1 MATGS
6 TRDVKMVL
14 SVESLG
20 QENITKLQQALRD
33 LAKTGG
39 QGTDEFAALADQI
52 DRLGD
57 QGAALQSFR
66 TLADETQA
74 LSEKQDAT
82 AASAKVLAERLDAT
96 RIAADQATQAQVKAR
111 QELNAGDKA
120 YTAAG
125 NSLREL
131 KAQYKAAQISTDA
144 YNDSV
149 LRLVREQSAAKTA
162 LIDLR
167 EANRQATEAVTEAS
181 REQKKAETSYSGAAK
196 QAEAAAKAVKEQSL
210 ALKEAGS
217 AAREL
222 GVDTEDLTQ
231 SEANL
236 LAVFAKGVQTVD
248 ARKQAILEMAE
259 ADRLAAIEAKSLS
272 ALYQKGEAALQAET
286 QAQRDAAK
294 AVREYTAAKEK
305 IANDNA
311 VWQREADEMAL
322 AAEDARQLADAQYQ
336 VKAALASQQAEADRA
351 AEAMRELA
359 AAQEAAA
366 TAQLE
371 DQARQ
376 TAAALQETVDAAAR
390 VDNAFKQIDVRSL
403 DDVQAEIAQ
412 TNQAMRTLAE
422 QGRLTGGALAVAM
435 ERGKVK
441 INELQREARE
451 LTGTLTTADRAA
463 GLLKNSMGQIAAGNL
478 IADGIGY
485 LIEKVKELG
494 RAFIEVTLQTESTRK
509 ALTAIY
515 KDTAIAAAQ
524 MQFLRSTA
532 SAAGVSISGITED
545 FVRFSAAAKG
555 SNIPIEQSNA
565 LFQSLTRAASTLGL
579 GAEKTGLALN
589 ALGQIASKGVVSMEE
604 LRQQLGDAIPG
615 ALSLTAK
622 GLGIAEADL
631 IDLVESG
638 QLAAR
643 DFFPAFTEGLKTMQG
658 EVDGVRQT
666 WERFKNV
673 LSLSAVGAEAN
684 GTLVL
689 LTGALKVLGAIV
701 GGIAFAL
708 SGLTEGLLSAGRAA
722 LLFYGILK
730 GDGKEA
736 FDYFNSESAKM
747 TARLDEQAAAFFAML
762 NPTEQ
767 NLANLE
773 KMAETNRTL
782 AGNTA
787 QTSDTLRINTKEL
800 AANATQAQATAAGAN
815 AMAAANK
822 VLGDSTIPLEAK
834 WAKLDTQMVKLAD
847 QQAAN
852 VVVSEKLAKATAL
865 EGTAAVALAQLRGDE
880 AGILQASAT
889 AATNNAAALSKVA
902 AAREAAVA
910 VMKVQADQEAKLA
923 ILQDGSTEKRAA
935 QIKGITDKIEKLN
948 AEAEASRNAAE
959 GARIETAERKLA
971 IEMYKDNSAAVDS
984 LRKARD
990 DAAKRLELSIELE
1003 KRNFG
1008 TKENVRKAEIALVEA
1023 TRLYNDSLGDS
1034 VKAVN
1039 LKARAEQ
1046 AGLQID
1052 IAKAKVEQDQLLRL
1066 ADEARQRGD
1075 TTAAI
1080 KLTIAAKAREI
1091 EQIKLAIKIKEL
1103 EVSSARAIIEIQK
1116 AELDVAGPMY
1126 KQKVAELDI
1135 RLQLIKIQEIE
1146 NKGKQDVIASIEK
1159 EIKNLKLY
1167 GDVKGAATNKTVADT
1182 NATNDNT
1189 DAKLRNAQATRE
1201 QNMANAEGAGGGKYD
1216 SPLGPDKYGR
1226 PKGGSVTGNTR
1237 EERLSGQAASDDR
1250 LRFELLEKLRA
1261 GTLTQ
1266 ADLPGLK
1273 AVVSSLKTNQ
1283 AVFDSMP
1290 VGLASLEG
1298 IADDKK
1304 WANARTG
1311 FEQAISNLG
1320 GGSNGGT
1327 TVTVNIGGRKKTV
1340 GVSSQNDANTLVSV
1354 LRDLETQSN
1363 SAA

>member
-111 QELNAGDKA
+111 QELNAGDKD

-144 YNDSV
+144 YNASV
-149 LRLVREQSAAKTA
+149 LRLVREQNEAKTA

-167 EANRQATEAVTEAS
+167 EANRQATKAVTEAS
-181 REQKKAETSYSGAAK
+181 GAQKKAETAYAGAAK

-210 ALKEAGS
+210 ALKEAGE

-286 QAQRDAAK
+286 LAQRDAAK

-311 VWQREADEMAL
+311 VWQREAEAL
-322 AAEDARQLADAQYQ
+322 VNLTHAQQASVAETRRMVEQQQKLAGINAFEKQAAEAQKMVQAAQY
-336 VKAALASQQAEADRA
+336 VRFWEDALASADRA
-351 AEAMRELA
+351 
-359 AAQEAAA
+359 QENLIDS
-366 TAQLE
+366 TQ
-371 DQARQ
+371 
-376 TAAALQETVDAAAR
+376 R
-390 VDNAFKQIDVRSL
+390 VNAAFKQLDVRSL
-403 DDVQAEIAQ
+403 DDVQAEITQ
-412 TNQAMRTLAE
+412 TNQAMRTLAD
-422 QGRLTGGALAVAM
+422 QGQLTGNALTVAM

-451 LTGTLTTADRAA
+451 LTGTLTTTDRAA

-485 LIEKVKELG
+485 LIGKVKELG

-515 KDTAIAAAQ
+515 KDTTIAAAQ

-565 LFQSLTRAASTLGL
+565 LFQSLARAASTLGL

-604 LRQQLGDAIPG
+604 LRQQLGDAVPG

-622 GLGIAEADL
+622 GLGITEAEL
-631 IDLVESG
+631 IKLVESG

-658 EVDGVRQT
+658 EVDGARQG

-673 LSLSAVGAEAN
+673 LSLVAIGAEAN
-684 GTLVL
+684 GALQVL
-689 LTGALKVLGAIV
+689 TAGLKLV
-701 GGIAFAL
+701 GGIVGAVAFGVNSLIEAL
-708 SGLTEGLLSAGRAA
+708 MLLKRTADLVAETLKGNGTEAWASYRAEAEKTTSRVKEQGLA
-722 LLFYGILK
+722 LLALV
-730 GDGKEA
+730 
-736 FDYFNSESAKM
+736 NPSE
-747 TARLDEQAAAFFAML
+747 E
-762 NPTEQ
+762 
-767 NLANLE
+767 NLALLE
-773 KMAETNRTL
+773 KLAETNRTL
-782 AGNTA
+782 AGNTV
-787 QTSDTLRINTKEL
+787 QTSDALRINTKEL

-834 WAKLDTQMVKLAD
+834 WAKLDTAMNELAA

-902 AAREAAVA
+902 AAREAEAA

-923 ILQDGSTEKRAA
+923 ILQDGSAEKRAA

-948 AEAEASRNAAE
+948 TEAEASRNAAE
-959 GARIETAERKLA
+959 GARIETAERELA
-971 IEMYKDNSAAVDS
+971 IEMYKDNSAAVDA
-984 LRKARD
+984 LRSAREN
-990 DAAKRLELSIELE
+990 AERALSYLIDTE
-1003 KRNFG
+1003 KLG
-1008 TKENVRKAEIALVEA
+1008 LHTKEDVRRAEEDLAKV
-1023 TRLYNDSLGDS
+1023 TRLYKDALGDTT
-1034 VKAVN
+1034 KALDLRTRAQQADLSITN
-1039 LKARAEQ
+1039 ARAS
-1046 AGLQID
+1046 
-1052 IAKAKVEQDQLLRL
+1052 VEQRQLERL
-1066 ADEARQRGD
+1066 AEEARQRGD
-1075 TTAAI
+1075 TVQAI
-1080 KLTIAAKAREI
+1080 YYTVEAKAQEI
-1091 EQIKLAIKIKEL
+1091 KQIELAIQIKNLELAADRQAIEIQRLSL
-1103 EVSSARAIIEIQK
+1103 EVSDPLYQQK
-1116 AELDVAGPMY
+1116 A
-1126 KQKVAELDI
+1126 KELDI
-1135 RLQLIKIQEIE
+1135 RLQIIKAQEIE
-1146 NKGKQDVIASIEK
+1146 NAGKKEAIAALEK
-1159 EIKNLKLY
+1159 EIENLRLY
-1167 GDVKGAATNKTVADT
+1167 GDAKGKSTDKTRADTSATDDNTSARERNAAAMEKQAEAERKRLNVDKDGFSLGKDGSRIAAGGNLTTLTGISEFLKSAGVDDT
-1182 NATNDNT
+1182 NA
-1189 DAKLRNAQATRE
+1189 KRLATE
-1201 QNMANAEGAGGGKYD
+1201 FSDGKGNIPYF
-1216 SPLGPDKYGR
+1216 SNPGQMKYGGANSTLSEALLKAAEKITF
-1226 PKGGSVTGNTR
+1226 PGGAVGRAAGTGSADTP
-1237 EERLSGQAASDDR
+1237 AAS
-1250 LRFELLEKLRA
+1250 
-1261 GTLTQ
+1261 
-1266 ADLPGLK
+1266 
-1273 AVVSSLKTNQ
+1273 
-1283 AVFDSMP
+1283 
-1290 VGLASLEG
+1290 ASPQ
-1298 IADDKK
+1298 
-1304 WANARTG
+1304 N
-1311 FEQAISNLG
+1311 
-1320 GGSNGGT
+1320 NGGT